1 MLGFLERGR
10 VVKES
15 MFEMINLIFDLCYLS
30 VFLQLHHVM
39 SFPVPCWL
47 NSGGNMLE
55 SQPGYQLFSHFV
67 QDFQESTYKK
77 S

>member
-1 MLGFLERGR
+1 
-10 VVKES
+10 
-15 MFEMINLIFDLCYLS
+15 
-30 VFLQLHHVM
+30 
-39 SFPVPCWL
+39 
-47 NSGGNMLE
+47 MLE